1 MRRGRPK
8 GVNDVCGHADVKH
21 KAKGLCKMCYEKRAS
36 VQHETYRKTVKGAL
50 RTLMGNAIASTNAR
64 RRRGK
69 DMCNVEIDKEW
80 ILERLEIQ
88 QHRCYWSDMP
98 IGFHPESRHPWKVS
112 LDRRDPSKGYSKE
125 NTVLA
130 AWCINAFRSGLT
142 EEETRNALSLLRNQ
156 MVRTELMTQKSLQSD
171 LSAT

>member
-1 MRRGRPK
+1 
-8 GVNDVCGHADVKH
+8 
-21 KAKGLCKMCYEKRAS
+21 MCYEKHAS
-36 VQHETYRKTVKGAL
+36 VHHQNYRKTLKGAL
-50 RTLMGNAIASTNAR
+50 RTLIGNAVASTKAR

-69 DMCNVEIDKEW
+69 DMCDVEVDKEW
-80 ILERLEIQ
+80 ILERLELQ
-88 QHRCYWSDMP
+88 QHRCLWTDMP
-98 IGFHPESRHPWKVS
+98 IGFHTELRHPWKIS
-112 LDRRDPSKGYSKE
+112 LDRKDPSKGYSKE

-142 EEETRNALSLLRNQ
+142 EEETKTALSLLRVQ